1 MIHREP
7 EYVQDA
13 WRGPGR
19 TTPTENFPGDLWEE
33 GEMEIMLDVV
43 KSECEVRRGDLQSS
57 RHIVC
62 PPLLLPQLP
71 KWRNR

>member
-1 MIHREP
+1 MNHTEP

-19 TTPTENFPGDLWEE
+19 MAPTENFPGDLWEE

-43 KSECEVRRGDLQSS
+43 KSGCEVRAR
-57 RHIVC
+57 R
-62 PPLLLPQLP
+62 PPE
-71 KWRNR
+71 